1 MSKTF
6 LSKKFLSLLVSGTV
20 YMIVVPILLLS
31 DSVIAGLVL
40 GETSVAGISLVTPAY
55 SLAAFF
61 GGILSIGVPILY
73 NRAMGE
79 FDQAKATQY
88 FRVGLT
94 AAVSIGVLLF

>member
-61 GGILSIGVPILY
+61 
-73 NRAMGE
+73 
-79 FDQAKATQY
+79 F
-88 FRVGLT
+88 
-94 AAVSIGVLLF
+94 

>member
-40 GETSVAGISLVTPAY
+40 GETSVTGISLVTPAY

-73 NRAMGE
+73 NRAM
-79 FDQAKATQY
+79 
-88 FRVGLT
+88 
-94 AAVSIGVLLF
+94 